1 MADAT
6 VDLATVWDQIRE
18 RLATSLS
25 PQQNAMLN
33 LTRPVGVFEDT
44 AVLAAPNEF
53 TQTVL
58 ESRMRRVLAEALSEY
73 LGRDIRVAVQVDDS
87 PAEAAP
93 APETEVPT
101 RRAWSAVE
109 AQRAEE
115 DRETQD
121 RTDDGR
127 SAFGVRTDVT
137 SPLTWERDAAE
148 AADRAEE
155 PARDRAGAEW
165 DPTDWSPPAR
175 RTGSRGTRGAD
186 RDWGGTD
193 LDENGAAVLPF
204 DLEPGPESDGQGG
217 APRGRRG
224 EGRPGGGRGGDAV
237 PLFGDRR
244 APAGQDPGLNPK
256 YVFDSFVI
264 GNSNRFAHAAAV
276 AVAEAPARAYN
287 PLFIYGDSGLGKT
300 HLLHAIGHYAARM
313 FPNVRVRY
321 VSTEEF
327 TNEFINLVHS
337 GRAEDFRRRYR
348 DIDFL
353 LIDDIQFLE
362 RAERTQEEFFHT
374 FNTLHNASKQIVI
387 TSDRAPKKLTTL
399 EDRLRTRFE
408 WGLITDVQ
416 APDLETRIAI
426 LRKKAYG
433 ERLQVPDAV
442 LEFIASKVQTNIR
455 ELEGALIRV
464 TAFASLN
471 KQQVDLPLAELVLKD
486 LISDEQGPQIT
497 AAIIMAATAEYFSV
511 TMEELQ
517 GANRSR
523 TLVNARQIAM
533 YLCRELTELSLPRI
547 GASFGGKDH
556 TTVMHAVKKITNLM
570 SERRATYTQVT
581 ELTARIKSRARQ

>member
-6 VDLATVWDQIRE
+6 LDLATVWDQIRE

-33 LTRPVGVFEDT
+33 LTRPLGLVEDT

-58 ESRMRRVLAEALSEY
+58 ESRMRRVLAEALSEQF
-73 LGRDIRVAVQVDDS
+73 GRDIRVAVQLED
-87 PAEAAP
+87 AP
-93 APETEVPT
+93 PQADEPRDEEPV
-101 RRAWSAVE
+101 RRPWSAAE

-115 DRETQD
+115 DRATRD
-121 RTDDGR
+121 RADDGR
-127 SAFGVRTDVT
+127 SAFGVRTDVVGKA
-137 SPLTWERDAAE
+137 PWDRDAAAE
-148 AADRAEE
+148 RPADTQFPQVRELHPADGPQRPPVDRGAPEDWSTTPWGPAPGE
-155 PARDRAGAEW
+155 PADGDR
-165 DPTDWSPPAR
+165 S
-175 RTGSRGTRGAD
+175 AD
-186 RDWGGTD
+186 
-193 LDENGAAVLPF
+193 VLPF
-204 DLEPGPESDGQGG
+204 DVDPGSGDQRRGG
-217 APRGRRG
+217 PAAGGRGRRPEG
-224 EGRPGGGRGGDAV
+224 GRP
-237 PLFGDRR
+237 
-244 APAGQDPGLNPK
+244 AGLDPGLNPK

-287 PLFIYGDSGLGKT
+287 PLFIYGESGLGKT

-313 FPNVRVRY
+313 FPNVKVRY

-387 TSDRAPKKLTTL
+387 TSDRPPKKLTTL

-426 LRKKAYG
+426 LRKKAWG

-517 GANRSR
+517 GTNRSR